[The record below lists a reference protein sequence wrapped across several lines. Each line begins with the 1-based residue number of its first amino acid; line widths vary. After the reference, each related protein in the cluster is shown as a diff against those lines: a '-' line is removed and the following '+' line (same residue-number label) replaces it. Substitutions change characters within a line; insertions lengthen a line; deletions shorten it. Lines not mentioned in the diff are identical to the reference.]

1 MLATNLPVYFTS
13 SSLYHRVALI
23 LITNSMSL
31 WIAIATLRVIGAVD
45 FVMWLFVTSCSEM
58 MYHPTSSSYLAAL
71 AVSSSPITPHS
82 LNEDDWVCLPS
93 FIHGQARIHRYSKL
107 TFPFSF
113 LQEWRLHLFTASLAG
128 SFLRQLHLLLSFPP
142 QKSIII
148 FFSSTWDYA
157 CLTGCLA
164 WYFHCIVSRHF
175 PRPSNLYLH
184 FSDGKTIH
192 WRMPCLASIILA
204 HWKMH
209 TEDV

>member
-31 WIAIATLRVIGAVD
+31 WIAIATLRVIYRSSRLRDVVVCD
-45 FVMWLFVTSCSEM
+45 KLFRNDV
-58 MYHPTSSSYLAAL
+58 SSIIIIYLAAL
-71 AVSSSPITPHS
+71 AVFSSPITPFTQRRWLSILAIVHP
-82 LNEDDWVCLPS
+82 WT
-93 FIHGQARIHRYSKL
+93 RIHRYSKL
-107 TFPFSF
+107 TFPIFFSARVAF
-113 LQEWRLHLFTASLAG
+113 ASFHGVSRVL
-128 SFLRQLHLLLSFPP
+128 SSVNYTSYVLSFPP
-142 QKSIII
+142 QSIII
-148 FFSSTWDYA
+148 FFSSNWDYA

-192 WRMPCLASIILA
+192 WRMPC
-204 HWKMH
+204 
-209 TEDV
+209 